1 MVKSSMFFLQPAT
14 AARLLAVAAALLTSA
29 SAKTAAE
36 WREASIYQVITDRF
50 ATTDGSAPD
59 CWIRSYCGG
68 TWKGLENKLDYIQ
81 AMGFDAV
88 WISPV

>member
-1 MVKSSMFFLQPAT
+1 MGFLK
-14 AARLLAVAAALLTSA
+14 LYSYLHLFSAALVA
-29 SAKTAAE
+29 PAVAKTAAE
-36 WREASIYQVITDRF
+36 WRELSIYQVLTDRF
-50 ATTDGSAPD
+50 ATTNGSSPD

-81 AMGFDAV
+81 GMGFDAV

>member
-1 MVKSSMFFLQPAT
+1 MHLSKMLRAT
-14 AARLLAVAAALLTSA
+14 SLLLAACSLPYTVAKSA
-29 SAKTAAE
+29 SE
-36 WREASIYQVITDRF
+36 WRELSIYQVLTDRF
-50 ATTDGSAPD
+50 ATTNGSAPD

-81 AMGFDAV
+81 GMGFDAV